1 MGGTM
6 KIRRGRPTKNLAEFI
21 KTEMGWK
28 GASFE
33 DVIRGTDGETG
44 CQYHRG
50 GAIKEQVAQDSFRST
65 CSSRI
70 WLRNDLNLAHITS
83 PLPLLVVVAD
93 QYKWFTHGFTHSFSI
108 SIPFCLASFET
119 SLWISIRQKHRII

>member
-70 WLRNDLNLAHITS
+70 WLRNDLNLAHNLSIATACCCGRPIQMVHTWFYPFFQHLHS
-83 PLPLLVVVAD
+83 LLLS
-93 QYKWFTHGFTHSFSI
+93 K
-108 SIPFCLASFET
+108 L
-119 SLWISIRQKHRII
+119 